1 MGFNTVRKAVRN
13 QAGTGIRTI
22 RKPLLAVLVLLL
34 VGGCNS
40 TDLLLDSDYN
50 PRVNWGHHRVS
61 KGETL
66 YSIAMRYGWDYR
78 RLAAA
83 NDIEPPYEI
92 HPGQVIQFDVE
103 APGDFRRSGGGSAS
117 SPSSGTASSSTG
129 RASGSSGQPADQTR
143 ASPQASRS
151 NNALPASDE
160 ASSEIDW
167 AWPHSGPIIAK
178 YSSDGSD
185 VNKGVDIG
193 GDAGDPV
200 RAAADGSVVYAGNGL
215 LGYGNLIIVNHS
227 ETFLSAYAH
236 NRTILVEEGQNVGQ
250 GDTIAEMGDSGADRI
265 MLHFEI
271 RRRGDPVNPMQYL
284 PRR

>member
-1 MGFNTVRKAVRN
+1 MGFTAVR
-13 QAGTGIRTI
+13 QAVGSHKGTGIRII
-22 RKPLLAVLVLLL
+22 RKSLLVALVVLLI
-34 VGGCNS
+34 GGCNS

-50 PRVNWGHHRVS
+50 PRVNWGHHQVS
-61 KGETL
+61 EGETL

-92 HPGQVIQFDVE
+92 HPGDVIRFDVE
-103 APGDFRRSGGGSAS
+103 APESHSATRSGSDSAS
-117 SPSSGTASSSTG
+117 QRTSSPARSASTANEPTESTG
-129 RASGSSGQPADQTR
+129 ADENAYR
-143 ASPQASRS
+143 GSRS
-151 NNALPASDE
+151 NNALQSTGE
-160 ASSEIDW
+160 AASEIDW

-193 GDAGDPV
+193 GDAGDSV
-200 RAAADGSVVYAGNGL
+200 RAAADGSVVYAGSGL

-236 NRTILVEEGQNVGQ
+236 NRKILVDEGQNVGQ
-250 GDTIAEMGDSGADRI
+250 GETIAEMGDSGADRI

>member
-1 MGFNTVRKAVRN
+1 MELRFTTVG
-13 QAGTGIRTI
+13 QAITEQARTGIRKLRERFFPI
-22 RKPLLAVLVLLL
+22 LVVLL

-50 PRVNWGHHRVS
+50 PRVDWGHHRVS

-92 HPGQVIQFDVE
+92 HPGDVIRFDVE
-103 APGDFRRSGGGSAS
+103 VPDNVAASGDNGGSVS
-117 SPSSGTASSSTG
+117 PNRRPSSGQNTASEQSPTRNETPSQ
-129 RASGSSGQPADQTR
+129 GSP
-143 ASPQASRS
+143 S
-151 NNALPASDE
+151 NNALQVTDE

-178 YSSDGSD
+178 YSSGGSD

-200 RAAADGSVVYAGNGL
+200 RAAADGNVVYAGSGL

-227 ETFLSAYAH
+227 EAFLSAYAH
-236 NRTILVEEGQNVGQ
+236 NRSILVKEGQNVGQ
-250 GDTIAEMGDSGADRI
+250 GETIAEMGSSGADRT
-265 MLHFEI
+265 MLHFEV
-271 RRRGDPVNPMQYL
+271 RRRGEPVNPMQYL

>member
-1 MGFNTVRKAVRN
+1 MGFKTVRQTVQSQAVTR
-13 QAGTGIRTI
+13 IRTI
-22 RKPLLAVLVLLL
+22 RKPLLAVVVLLL
-34 VGGCNS
+34 IGGCNS
-40 TDLLLDSDYN
+40 TDLLLDSGYN

-61 KGETL
+61 EGETL
-66 YSIAMRYGWDYR
+66 YSIAMRYGWNYR

-92 HPGQVIQFDVE
+92 RPGQVIRFDVE
-103 APGDFRRSGGGSAS
+103 APDDFRRSGGGSES
-117 SPSSGTASSSTG
+117 STSSRTASSSSG
-129 RASGSSGQPADQTR
+129 RASEPAEQTTEGSQSSSKG
-143 ASPQASRS
+143 SRS
-151 NNALPASDE
+151 NNALQASDE

-200 RAAADGSVVYAGNGL
+200 KAAADGSVVYAGKGL

-236 NRTILVEEGQNVGQ
+236 NRKILVEEGQDVGQ
-250 GDTIAEMGDSGADRI
+250 GDTIAEMGESGADRI
-265 MLHFEI
+265 MLHFEV
-271 RRRGDPVNPMQYL
+271 RRQGDPVDPMQYL

>member
-1 MGFNTVRKAVRN
+1 MGFKAVRQAVRN

-34 VGGCNS
+34 VAGCNS
-40 TDLLLDSDYN
+40 TDLLLDSGYN

-61 KGETL
+61 EGETL
-66 YSIAMRYGWDYR
+66 YSIAMRYGWNYR

-83 NDIEPPYEI
+83 NDIDPPYEI
-92 HPGQVIQFDVE
+92 HPGQVIRFDVE
-103 APGDFRRSGGGSAS
+103 APDNFSRSSGGSGSPS
-117 SPSSGTASSSTG
+117 SSGTASSSAG
-129 RASGSSGQPADQTR
+129 RASEPTEQPTGQSRSSSQG
-143 ASPQASRS
+143 SRS
-151 NNALPASDE
+151 NNALQASDE

-193 GDAGDPV
+193 GDVGDPV

-236 NRTILVEEGQNVGQ
+236 NRKILVEEGQNVGQ
-250 GDTIAEMGDSGADRI
+250 GDTIAEMGDSGADRT